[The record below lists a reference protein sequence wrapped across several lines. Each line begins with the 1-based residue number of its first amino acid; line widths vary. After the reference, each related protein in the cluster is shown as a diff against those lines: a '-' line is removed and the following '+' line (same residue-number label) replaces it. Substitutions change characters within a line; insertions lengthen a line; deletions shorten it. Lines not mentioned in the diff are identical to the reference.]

1 MTQTGA
7 MRRLARIRSAN
18 HPREEKKPDFE
29 NIREVVNRLARTAD
43 GSLLFSWMEEQFL
56 IRPSPV
62 GSDFSALSEREGQ
75 RRLVHQILGMVDER
89 HELGGGD
96 GRSTGELGD
105 G

>member
-1 MTQTGA
+1 MTGA
-7 MRRLARIRSAN
+7 IRRLARIRSAN

-29 NIREVVNRLARTAD
+29 GIRAVVNRLAQTAD
-43 GSLLFSWMEEQFL
+43 GSILLSWLERQYLMQ
-56 IRPSPV
+56 PTPP
-62 GSDFSALSEREGQ
+62 GADFSTLSEREGQ

-89 HELGGGD
+89 HEPGGGD